1 MEQKEENK
9 KAKVIIEI
17 DKDVIKS
24 VLVLAGIKLPADKA
38 EAFYREVENAV
49 IDDTAAEAIPDYDQL
64 KIAFAMV
71 AIGIAAK
78 NLGL

>member
-24 VLVLAGIKLPADKA
+24 VLSKRLRYESQI
-38 EAFYREVENAV
+38 
-49 IDDTAAEAIPDYDQL
+49 
-64 KIAFAMV
+64 
-71 AIGIAAK
+71 
-78 NLGL
+78 

>member
-24 VLVLAGIKLPADKA
+24 VLVLAGIKLPADKPRLFI
-38 EAFYREVENAV
+38 E
-49 IDDTAAEAIPDYDQL
+49 
-64 KIAFAMV
+64 K
-71 AIGIAAK
+71 
-78 NLGL
+78 